1 MKSTETLLSAKW
13 KTRAKTRHT
22 VAGIRT
28 WHINLN
34 PRAMSTMGFA
44 SRRNL
49 PVSMPSNNLRVS
61 PRSDDCGGQAPAL
74 RAANSFNL
82 QSSPLSEDSEGQT
95 PALHAANS
103 LRHVDWRGPFATQ
116 AGALMVEIT
125 TDKGLKGYGLGG
137 GGLAG
142 AMIIEKHLQHFVHGR
157 DPLDVEVLWEHLYHI
172 SSIYGRRGVV
182 IYALSGIE
190 LALVDL
196 CGKILDAPVYSLF
209 TDTPC
214 LEIPAYATGADVGY
228 YAENGFAACKLPL
241 RNGLAEGED
250 GFAEN
255 VAQIFAARDAIGS
268 DVALMADIYLRWD
281 VDYTL
286 RFAAAAADAR
296 LKWIEEPIP
305 LDDYAGMAQ
314 LVQEVQPTWIVSGE
328 HEFTR
333 YGFRELL
340 RWKAADMIQP
350 DVSWAGGFTE
360 CLRIAREAAEL
371 GIPTWPHQ
379 AGTPWGLHLT
389 ACLPMPC
396 MAETFGPSREGVEN
410 ELYCRLRP
418 IPRDGFFT
426 LDEKPGFGVEIDE
439 ELLDAYT
446 VDRL

>member
-44 SRRNL
+44 SRRDF
-49 PVSMPSNNLRVS
+49 PESMPSNNLRVS
-61 PRSDDCGGQAPAL
+61 PRSENRGGQAPAL
-74 RAANSFNL
+74 HAANSFNL
-82 QSSPLSEDSEGQT
+82 RVSPRSEDREGQA
-95 PALHAANS
+95 PALRAANS

-125 TDKGLKGYGLGG
+125 TDKGLNGYGLGG

-142 AMIIEKHLQHFVHGR
+142 AMIIEKHLQHFVYGR

-214 LEIPAYATGADVGY
+214 LEIRAYATGSDVGY

-241 RNGLAEGED
+241 RNGPAEGEE

-268 DVALMADIYLRWD
+268 EVALMADIYLRWD

-286 RFAAAAADAR
+286 RFAAATADAR

-410 ELYCRLRP
+410 ELYRRLRP

>member
-1 MKSTETLLSAKW
+1 MDTNENNLTGTW
-13 KTRAKTRHT
+13 KERAKTRHT
-22 VAGIRT
+22 VVGIRT
-28 WHINLN
+28 WHVNLN
-34 PRAMSTMGFA
+34 PRAMPSLGFTK
-44 SRRNL
+44 
-49 PVSMPSNNLRVS
+49 
-61 PRSDDCGGQAPAL
+61 GEQWQKPAIET
-74 RAANSFNL
+74 A
-82 QSSPLSEDSEGQT
+82 
-95 PALHAANS
+95 
-103 LRHVDWRGPFATQ
+103 HVDWRGPFATQ
-116 AGALMVEIT
+116 AGALIVEIT

-142 AMIIEKHLQHFVHGR
+142 AMIIEKHLQHFVIGR
-157 DPLDVEVLWEHLYHI
+157 DPFDVEEIWEHLYHI
-172 SSIYGRRGVV
+172 TSIYGRRGLV

-196 CGKILDAPVYSLF
+196 CGKIADAPVYRLV
-209 TDTPC
+209 TDAPC

-228 YAENGFAACKLPL
+228 YVENGFAACKLPL

-250 GFAEN
+250 GFTEN
-255 VAQIFAARDAIGS
+255 VEMIYAARDALGAE
-268 DVALMADIYLRWD
+268 VELMADIYLRWD

-286 RFAAAAADAR
+286 RFAEAAADVN

-314 LVQEVQPTWIVSGE
+314 LVREVQPTWIVSGE

-350 DVSWAGGFTE
+350 DISWAGGFTE

-371 GIPTWPHQ
+371 SIPTWLHQ

-396 MAETFGPSREGVEN
+396 MVETFGPSRDGVEN
-410 ELYCRLRP
+410 ELYRRLRP
-418 IPRDGFFT
+418 ETRDGFFR
-426 LDEKPGFGVEIDE
+426 LNDAPGFGVDLDE
-439 ELLDAYT
+439 ALLEVYT

>member
-1 MKSTETLLSAKW
+1 MKSTETVLSSAW

-22 VAGIRT
+22 VVGIRT

-34 PRAMSTMGFA
+34 PRAMRTMGFA
-44 SRRNL
+44 ADRRVL
-49 PVSMPSNNLRVS
+49 PGLTS
-61 PRSDDCGGQAPAL
+61 P
-74 RAANSFNL
+74 
-82 QSSPLSEDSEGQT
+82 T
-95 PALHAANS
+95 TH
-103 LRHVDWRGPFATQ
+103 HVDWRGPFATQ

-142 AMIIEKHLQHFVHGR
+142 ALIIEKHLQHFVHGR
-157 DPLDVEVLWEHLYHI
+157 DPLDVEAIWEHLYHI
-172 SSIYGRRGVV
+172 SSIYGRRGLV

-214 LEIPAYATGADVGY
+214 LEIPAYATGPDVGY
-228 YAENGFAACKLPL
+228 YAENGFTACKLPL
-241 RNGLAEGED
+241 RNGLAEGEE
-250 GFAEN
+250 GFTEN
-255 VAQIFAARDAIGS
+255 VAQIFAARDAIGP

-286 RFAAAAADAR
+286 RFAEAAADAQ

-305 LDDYAGMAQ
+305 LDDYTGMAQ
-314 LVQEVQPTWIVSGE
+314 LVREVQPTWIVSGE

-360 CLRIAREAAEL
+360 CLRIAREAAAL

-389 ACLPMPC
+389 ACLPMFPC
-396 MAETFGPSREGVEN
+396 MAETFGSSREGVEN
-410 ELYCRLRP
+410 ALYRRLRP
-418 IPRDGFFT
+418 VPRDGYFT
-426 LDEKPGFGVEIDE
+426 LNAMPGFGVDIDE
-439 ELLDAYT
+439 GLLDAYT

>member
-1 MKSTETLLSAKW
+1 MHANENNLTDAW
-13 KTRAKTRHT
+13 KARAKTRHT
-22 VAGIRT
+22 VVGIRT
-28 WHINLN
+28 WHVNLN
-34 PRAMSTMGFA
+34 PRAMPSLGFA
-44 SRRNL
+44 K
-49 PVSMPSNNLRVS
+49 
-61 PRSDDCGGQAPAL
+61 GQQWQRPT
-74 RAANSFNL
+74 
-82 QSSPLSEDSEGQT
+82 SET
-95 PALHAANS
+95 A
-103 LRHVDWRGPFATQ
+103 HVDWRGPFAAQ
-116 AGALMVEIT
+116 AGALIVEIT

-142 AMIIEKHLQHFVHGR
+142 ALVVERHLQHFVIGR
-157 DPLDVEVLWEHLYHI
+157 DPLDVEAIWNQLYHI
-172 SSIYGRRGVV
+172 TSIYGRRGLV

-196 CGKILDAPVYSLF
+196 CGKIAGAPVYSLV

-214 LEIPAYATGADVGY
+214 LKIPAYATGADVGY

-250 GFAEN
+250 GFSEN
-255 VAQIFAARDAIGS
+255 VRMIHAAREAIGPK
-268 DVALMADIYLRWD
+268 VELMADIYLRWD

-286 RFAAAAADAR
+286 RFADAATEAR

-314 LVQEVQPTWIVSGE
+314 LVRDVQPTWIVSGE

-350 DVSWAGGFTE
+350 DISWAGGFTE

-371 GIPTWPHQ
+371 GIPTWLHQ

-389 ACLPMPC
+389 ACLPIPC
-396 MAETFGPSREGVEN
+396 MAETFGPSRDGIEN
-410 ELYCRLRP
+410 ELYRRLRP
-418 IPRDGFFT
+418 EPRDGFFSLNDT
-426 LDEKPGFGVEIDE
+426 PGFGVDLDKA
-439 ELLDAYT
+439 LLDAYT

>member
-49 PVSMPSNNLRVS
+49 PVSMPSNNLQSS
-61 PRSDDCGGQAPAL
+61 PRLEDRGGQAPAL

-142 AMIIEKHLQHFVHGR
+142 AMIIEKHLQHFVHCR

-196 CGKILDAPVYSLF
+196 CGKILDAPIYSLF
-209 TDTPC
+209 TDTPF

-241 RNGLAEGED
+241 RNGLTEGED

-410 ELYCRLRP
+410 ELYRRLRP

>member
-1 MKSTETLLSAKW
+1 MQTDEYILSTQW

-28 WHINLN
+28 WHVNLN
-34 PRAMSTMGFA
+34 PRAMPTLGFA
-44 SRRNL
+44 KGD
-49 PVSMPSNNLRVS
+49 MP
-61 PRSDDCGGQAPAL
+61 GQP
-74 RAANSFNL
+74 
-82 QSSPLSEDSEGQT
+82 T
-95 PALHAANS
+95 PKNV
-103 LRHVDWRGPFATQ
+103 HVDWRGPFAAQ
-116 AGALMVEIT
+116 AGALIVEVT

-142 AMIIEKHLQHFVHGR
+142 AMIIDKHLQHFVLGR
-157 DPLDVEVLWEHLYHI
+157 DPLDVEEIWEHLYHI
-172 SSIYGRRGVV
+172 TSIYGRRGLV

-209 TDTPC
+209 TGTPR
-214 LEIPAYATGADVGY
+214 LQIPAYATGADVGY
-228 YAENGFAACKLPL
+228 YAENGFTACKIPL
-241 RNGLAEGED
+241 RNGLAEGKD

-255 VAQIFAARDAIGS
+255 LEMIHAARDAIGPNV
-268 DVALMADIYLRWD
+268 DLMTDIYLRWN

-286 RFAAAAADAR
+286 RFTNATSDVN
-296 LKWIEEPIP
+296 LKWIEEPIS

-314 LVQEVQPTWIVSGE
+314 LVQEIDPTWIVSGE

-360 CLRIAREAAEL
+360 CLRIAQEAAEL
-371 GIPTWPHQ
+371 GIPTWLHQ

-396 MAETFGPSREGVEN
+396 MAETFGPSRNGVEN
-410 ELYCRLRP
+410 ELYSRLRP
-418 IPRDGFFT
+418 SPREGSFYLNDT
-426 LDEKPGFGVEIDE
+426 PGFGVEIDE
-439 ELLDAYT
+439 ALLDAYT
-446 VDRL
+446 VDQL